1 MSTELTN
8 SQKLMV
14 LKKALQHPCVVR
26 GMCSVIAEIIRKDSL
41 NKICQCSDVP
51 RLIPEFNRVAYRR
64 KYWWSK
70 VVYQHR
76 ESLWW
81 DAHTEQAEWRRKHF
95 LKCLIVR
102 ITIKRLIYGE

>member
-1 MSTELTN
+1 MSTKLTN

-14 LKKALQHPCVVR
+14 LKKALQHPCVGI
-26 GMCSVIAEIIRKDSL
+26 GMCSEIAEIIRKDSL
-41 NKICQCSDVP
+41 DKTCQCSDVP
-51 RLIPEFNRVAYRR
+51 CLIPEFNRVAYMH

-70 VVYQHR
+70 DVYQHR
-76 ESLWW
+76 DSLWW
-81 DAHTEQAEWRRKHF
+81 DGWTKLAEWRRRHF